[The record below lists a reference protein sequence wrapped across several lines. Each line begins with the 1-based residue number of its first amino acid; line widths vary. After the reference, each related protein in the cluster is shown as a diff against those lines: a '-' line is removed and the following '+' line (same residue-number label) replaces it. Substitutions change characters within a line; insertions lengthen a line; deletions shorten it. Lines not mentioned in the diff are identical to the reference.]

1 MQETAL
7 EKETA
12 VLAGIDDRDC
22 IGLYGGIDEQ
32 LDELA
37 ELTSTAG
44 AEVAGRLAQKRE
56 NVHPGHYLGKG
67 KIEELKELAESLGA
81 GMVICNDELSPAQLR
96 NLSNILDMK
105 VLDRTALIL
114 DIFAMRARSAE
125 GKVQVEMAQLKYRLS
140 HLTGMGKA
148 MSRLGGGIGTRG
160 PGETK
165 LETDRRQI
173 REKLTRLRR
182 ELAEIRERRGLLR
195 QKRERSGIPVISLV
209 GYTNA
214 GKSTLMRLLSG
225 ADVFVEDKL
234 FATLDATTRKIELGT
249 AEVLLTDTVG
259 FIQKLPADLVEAFKS
274 TLEELTY
281 ADILLHVVDA
291 SNPAHQNHMGV
302 VYQTLASLETGGK
315 PVITVFNKTDKLD
328 SDSQA
333 AVFTDPRAEACVNT
347 AAINGAGREELL
359 SAIETVLQ
367 SMRRSITVLIPF
379 SQGALLDYA
388 HKNCNIISREHTPDG
403 VLLELFAEG
412 EALGRLSG
420 YIKQQV
426 KM

>member
-1 MQETAL
+1 MQETATPT
-7 EKETA
+7 ETA
-12 VLAGIDDRDC
+12 ILAGIDDKEC
-22 IGLYGGIDEQ
+22 IGLYGDISEQ

-37 ELTSTAG
+37 ELAATAG
-44 AEVAGRLAQKRE
+44 ATVKGRLTQRRE

-67 KIEELKELAESLGA
+67 KIEELKDLAISEWAS
-81 GMVICNDELSPAQLR
+81 MVICNDELSPAQLR
-96 NLSNILDMK
+96 NLSDMLNMK

-140 HLTGMGKA
+140 HLTGAGRA

-182 ELAEIRERRGLLR
+182 ELAEIRDRRRLLR
-195 QKRERSGIPVISLV
+195 HNRERSGIPVISLV

-274 TLEELTY
+274 TLEELKY
-281 ADILLHVVDA
+281 ADILLHVVDV

-302 VYQTLASLETGGK
+302 VYQTLASLEIGGK
-315 PVITVFNKTDKLD
+315 PVITVYNKTDKLD
-328 SDSQA
+328 RDNQA
-333 AVFTDPRAEACVNT
+333 VLLADPRAEVCVRT
-347 AAINGAGREELL
+347 AAVNRTGRDELL
-359 SAIETVLQ
+359 NAMDTVLQ
-367 SMRRSITVLIPF
+367 SLRRSITVLLPF
-379 SQGALLDYA
+379 SQGWLMDYA
-388 HKNCNIISREHTPDG
+388 HKNCNVISREHTQDG
-403 VLLELFAEG
+403 VLLELYAEG
-412 EALGRLSG
+412 EALGRLREL
-420 YIKQQV
+420 
-426 KM
+426 MT